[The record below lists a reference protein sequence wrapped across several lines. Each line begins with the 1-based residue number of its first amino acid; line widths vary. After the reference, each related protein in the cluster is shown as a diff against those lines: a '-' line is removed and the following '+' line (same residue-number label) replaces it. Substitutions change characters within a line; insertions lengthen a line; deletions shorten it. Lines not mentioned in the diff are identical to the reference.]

1 MVSELRISFWIA
13 VRNRLHLDRTECQ
26 SICCLI
32 CYLLFFL
39 CCQNSILLVYLHLSS
54 YLVAIAEKI
63 SDVLIDQALKI
74 ITEFLNNFVL

>member
-32 CYLLFFL
+32 CYLLFS
-39 CCQNSILLVYLHLSS
+39 CVANLHLSS

>member
-32 CYLLFFL
+32 CYLLFSCVAKTVFSLSIYIFL
-39 CCQNSILLVYLHLSS
+39 PIMNLQDTATS
-54 YLVAIAEKI
+54 K
-63 SDVLIDQALKI
+63 
-74 ITEFLNNFVL
+74 